1 MVGTS
6 VACIHL
12 SPDWL
17 DDTNGRHP
25 MTLHGFL
32 LFADENAT
40 LSHSSCSLG
49 STPLIHAQAH
59 AAINTSGLAPDR
71 FEFLVDRS

>member
-1 MVGTS
+1 M
-6 VACIHL
+6 ACIHL

-32 LFADENAT
+32 LFAYENPT
-40 LSHSSCSLG
+40 LSHSNCSLG

-59 AAINTSGLAPDR
+59 AAINTACLSPDR
-71 FEFLVDRS
+71 FELLVDRS